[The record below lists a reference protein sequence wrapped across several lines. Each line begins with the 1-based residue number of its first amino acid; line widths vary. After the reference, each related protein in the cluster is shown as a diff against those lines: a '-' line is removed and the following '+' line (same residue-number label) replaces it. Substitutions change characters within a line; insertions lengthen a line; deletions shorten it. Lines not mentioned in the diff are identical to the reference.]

1 MKILNV
7 QRVEIDTEAIFVDKT
22 YHYEVALNIGALSP
36 EDIGAE
42 LVIAQQI
49 EAGGKV
55 NVVAT
60 KPLELTNVT
69 GHEVVLSVDYTPDR
83 TGTFDVAIRVYP
95 KNERLPHRMDFALVK
110 WA

>member
-1 MKILNV
+1 M
-7 QRVEIDTEAIFVDKT
+7 
-22 YHYEVALNIGALSP
+22 
-36 EDIGAE
+36 
-42 LVIAQQI
+42 
-49 EAGGKV
+49 
-55 NVVAT
+55 AT